1 MSHIQ
6 FTRDFRVELAALRR
20 AGKNQSECGRA
31 LGMHRSSVCRELE
44 LNTDADGVYRGPS
57 AHRKH
62 VARKKKAKQYQRK
75 IRGTLRAKVLRQ
87 LKHFWSPEQIA
98 GREKKKGGLLCHET
112 VYQFVYQKRPD
123 LVVCL
128 RRQKSK
134 YRKKRGSR
142 ARKAFA
148 KALKVRRIEE
158 RPAIVET
165 RERVG
170 DWEGDTV
177 VGKEKTQRIATNVER
192 KSGYGMAD
200 KLDVVTAEIMRQ
212 KTRARFK
219 TVPKKARQ
227 TLTRDNGPE
236 FGDYD
241 RDTEKDTGMG
251 VYRATPYHSWE
262 RGTNENWNGLLR
274 QFFPKGMVFATITQ
288 SDVDRAVR
296 LLNDRPRKRLGY
308 ATPREVFRACC
319 NSY

>member
-170 DWEGDTV
+170 DW
-177 VGKEKTQRIATNVER
+177 
-192 KSGYGMAD
+192 
-200 KLDVVTAEIMRQ
+200 
-212 KTRARFK
+212 
-219 TVPKKARQ
+219 
-227 TLTRDNGPE
+227 
-236 FGDYD
+236 D

>member
-98 GREKKKGGLLCHET
+98 GREKKKGG
-112 VYQFVYQKRPD
+112 
-123 LVVCL
+123 
-128 RRQKSK
+128 
-134 YRKKRGSR
+134 SR

-212 KTRARFK
+212 KTKARFK

-251 VYRATPYHSWE
+251 VSRATPNHSWE